1 MRRFFQSRFF
11 KRKWVVPVAA
21 LVLTLSVGSIA
32 FAATGST
39 TMDASTSGVVSTA
52 TTVTVRATTDATLDL
67 SGGAVDQGSAV
78 LSSDQ
83 LAVAQAKENAIL
95 DLIREKMTSADQAT
109 FDQLRAAA
117 TEEQAALQQA
127 QTDLSDTTAKI
138 DLLVDTY
145 LGISTSSTSTSTS
158 DSTSGSGSTTFGSI
172 M

>member
-1 MRRFFQSRFF
+1 MGRIGLDPDRTACF
-11 KRKWVVPVAA
+11 
-21 LVLTLSVGSIA
+21 T
-32 FAATGST
+32 
-39 TMDASTSGVVSTA
+39 VVS
-52 TTVTVRATTDATLDL
+52 LDL
-67 SGGAVDQGSAV
+67 VRQQGPEF
-78 LSSDQ
+78 SSL